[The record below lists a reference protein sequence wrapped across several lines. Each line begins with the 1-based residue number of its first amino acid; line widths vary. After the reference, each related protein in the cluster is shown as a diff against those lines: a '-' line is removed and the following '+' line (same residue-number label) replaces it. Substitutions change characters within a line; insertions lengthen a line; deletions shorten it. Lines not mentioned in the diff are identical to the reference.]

1 MHAVYLG
8 TLLLLVLLIALEV
21 ELYLTNEESFL
32 TVLSEVRS

>member
-1 MHAVYLG
+1 MDAVYLV

>member
-1 MHAVYLG
+1 MHAVYLV